1 MKSKGEGMRIGKTDI
16 VIVWILLLLLLYPTV
31 TRGLSGID
39 LDPQFN
45 QTDGMGP
52 GMQEQ
57 VGVTSEANFVLRR
70 NTFFG
75 YRTVRDGE
83 SMYLYGLYVLPD
95 EVLGY
100 NFRELWIHHIVI
112 YGLIACLVV
121 LLLKRFMLFSEE
133 VNITWK

>member
-1 MKSKGEGMRIGKTDI
+1 MRIGKTDI